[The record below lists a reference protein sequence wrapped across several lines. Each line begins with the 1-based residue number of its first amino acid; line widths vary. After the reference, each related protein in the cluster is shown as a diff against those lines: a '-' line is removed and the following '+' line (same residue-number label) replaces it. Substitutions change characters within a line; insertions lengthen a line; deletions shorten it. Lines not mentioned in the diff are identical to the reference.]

1 MNTVQTLS
9 ELVAIDSVSAHSNA
23 AIADYL
29 FVRCEALGL
38 AVKRFPYRDDDDLEK
53 FNLIALAGADFTTKP
68 KVELALVGHMDTVP
82 YDRAWSEATTLVE
95 NDGKLYARGA
105 CDTKGFIAAALSAV
119 ASTDLRRLSRPLAL
133 VFTGDEEVGLL
144 GAKRLA
150 AARPLE
156 ARFSIVGEP
165 TSLQPIRA
173 GKGYCLAEIIVHGR
187 EGHSAYPALGAS
199 AIFRAAR
206 LITRIEQLTRAL
218 EREQHPDFDPPYTT
232 LNVGLVR
239 GGSAKNVIPGEC
251 RLTIE
256 WRPIPGQRAERLLE
270 LIDATVAE
278 ESKLDSGFSCVINAS
293 RTDSGF
299 ENDSQSQF
307 VQMMERLS
315 GKKAG
320 TVAFG
325 TEAAQMME
333 LGAEAVVFGPGNIR
347 VAHRTGEFVPIS
359 ELESCVII
367 LAHAIAECCCRS

>member
-9 ELVAIDSVSAHSNA
+9 ELVAIDSVSARSNA
-23 AIADYL
+23 EIADYL
-29 FVRCEALGL
+29 VGRCEALGL
-38 AVKRFPYRDDDDLEK
+38 KVKRFSYRDDNDLEK
-53 FNLIALAGADFTTKP
+53 FNLIALAGADFATNP
-68 KVELALVGHMDTVP
+68 EVELALVGHMDTVP
-82 YDRAWSEATTLVE
+82 YDPAWAEATTLSE
-95 NDGKLYARGA
+95 KDGKLYARGA

-119 ASTDLRRLSRPLAL
+119 AATDLHALRRPLAL

-150 AARPLE
+150 AARPMQ
-156 ARFSIVGEP
+156 ARYSIVGEP

-173 GKGYCLAEIIVHGR
+173 GKGYCLAEIVVHGR
-187 EGHSAYPALGAS
+187 EGHSAYPALGSS

-206 LITRIEQLTRAL
+206 LITRIEMLATEL
-218 EREQHPDFDPPYTT
+218 EREQHPDFDPPFTT

-239 GGSAKNVIPGEC
+239 GGIAKNVIAGEC
-251 RLTIE
+251 RLTLE
-256 WRPIPGQRAERLLE
+256 WRPIPGQKAEWLLE
-270 LIDATVAE
+270 LINAAVTE
-278 ESKLDSGFSCVINAS
+278 ESKLDTSFSCEINAS

-299 ENDSQSQF
+299 EINPQSQF

-333 LGAEAVVFGPGNIR
+333 LGAEALVFGPGNIR

-359 ELESCVII
+359 ELESCATI
-367 LAHAIAECCCRS
+367 LAKAIDECCCRS

>member
-1 MNTVQTLS
+1 MKTIQTLS
-9 ELVAIDSVSAHSNA
+9 ELVAIDSVSARSNA
-23 AIADYL
+23 EIADYL
-29 FVRCEALGL
+29 ASRCKAIGL
-38 AVKRFPYRDDDDLEK
+38 AVKRFPYRDDNGLEK
-53 FNLIALAGADFTTKP
+53 FNLIALAGADFSTKP
-68 KVELALVGHMDTVP
+68 KVGLALVGHMDTVP
-82 YDRAWSEATTLVE
+82 YDPAWSEATTLIE

-119 ASTDLRRLSRPLAL
+119 AATDLQTLKRPMAL

-150 AARPLE
+150 AAKPLE

-173 GKGYCLAEIIVHGR
+173 GKGYCLAEIVVHGR
-187 EGHSAYPALGAS
+187 EGHSAYPALGSS
-199 AIFRAAR
+199 AIFKAAR
-206 LITRIEQLTRAL
+206 LITRIEQLTTEL
-218 EREQHPDFDPPYTT
+218 EREQHPDFDPPFTT

-270 LIDATVAE
+270 LLDAAVAA
-278 ESKLDSGFSCVINAS
+278 ESKLNGDFSCEINAS

-299 ENDSQSQF
+299 ENDAQSHL

-359 ELESCVII
+359 ELESCVSI
-367 LAHAIAECCCRS
+367 LTQAIAECCCRS

>member
-1 MNTVQTLS
+1 MKTAQTLS
-9 ELVAIDSVSAHSNA
+9 ELVAIDSVSARSNA
-23 AIADYL
+23 EIADYL
-29 FVRCEALGL
+29 ARRCEALGL
-38 AVKRFPYRDDDDLEK
+38 AVKRFPYRDDNSLEK
-53 FNLIALAGADFTTKP
+53 FNLIALTGADFTNKP

-82 YDRAWSEATTLVE
+82 YDPAWSEATTLIE
-95 NDGKLYARGA
+95 KDGKLYARGA

-119 ASTDLRRLSRPLAL
+119 ASTNLHTLRRPLAL

-156 ARFSIVGEP
+156 ARLSIVGEP

-187 EGHSAYPALGAS
+187 EGHSAYPALGSS
-199 AIFRAAR
+199 AVFRAAR
-206 LITRIEQLTRAL
+206 LIARIEKVATEL
-218 EREQHPDFDPPYTT
+218 EGEQHRDFDPPFTT

-251 RLTIE
+251 RFTIE
-256 WRPIPGQRAERLLE
+256 WRPIPGQRSQRLLE
-270 LIDATVAE
+270 LIDGAVAE
-278 ESKLDSGFSCVINAS
+278 EVKLDSDFSCEINAS

-299 ENDSQSQF
+299 ENDPQSEL
-307 VQMMERLS
+307 VHLMERLS

-359 ELESCVII
+359 ELESCVTI
-367 LAHAIAECCCRS
+367 LAQAIAECCCRP